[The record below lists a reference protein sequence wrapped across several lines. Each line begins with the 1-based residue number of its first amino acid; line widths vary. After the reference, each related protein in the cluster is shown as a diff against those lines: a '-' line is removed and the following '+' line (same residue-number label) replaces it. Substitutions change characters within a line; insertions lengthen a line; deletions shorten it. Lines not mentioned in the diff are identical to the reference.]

1 MDALQQPYESTT
13 VNPTVLNNNPEL
25 PFGNDLPFYFSDATW
40 QGDTLD
46 PLWIT
51 TSGPMLMGLLTSV
64 NEASFPPLDTN
75 KAHSPGESI
84 SPPGV
89 EIPKASASSED
100 SVSIPHSDSGVF
112 CMEVKTREPRKPSQ
126 RSSKKTA
133 ARARR
138 RHAGDSSSVSSAEP
152 RRGTAVVNK
161 SPDDSKNMPVADIE
175 DNEVVD
181 DDDKSQLRARNRKAA
196 AKFRVRKKGDAR
208 KLREREEASRE
219 LNRILT
225 HEVGKL
231 REECLMLK
239 NMVLD
244 YARCGCPPIDDYIQ
258 NAAAGAWKAS
268 NPSNKNVP

>member
-1 MDALQQPYESTT
+1 M
-13 VNPTVLNNNPEL
+13 
-25 PFGNDLPFYFSDATW
+25 
-40 QGDTLD
+40 
-46 PLWIT
+46 
-51 TSGPMLMGLLTSV
+51 
-64 NEASFPPLDTN
+64 
-75 KAHSPGESI
+75 
-84 SPPGV
+84 
-89 EIPKASASSED
+89 
-100 SVSIPHSDSGVF
+100 
-112 CMEVKTREPRKPSQ
+112 
-126 RSSKKTA
+126 
-133 ARARR
+133 
-138 RHAGDSSSVSSAEP
+138 
-152 RRGTAVVNK
+152 VNK

-268 NPSNKNVP
+268 NPSNKNVGPLVEFESSSVGASAIIDVAKSLIRSYGITMPGLPGEE